1 LPASLQGQSSE
12 LAALSAYTQGTAR
25 TPAPVYF
32 IDSNPA
38 LLQAVPKGK
47 QLGRDLH
54 FLGGYGVKEVC
65 GLQVAFLS
73 GRYDPELYET
83 PDVDFVGGAFTA
95 RAVGELERI
104 VAEETPRTLGIDIL
118 LTCGWPAGIE
128 QQIKREELMPCD
140 PDNHQPSWR
149 AACAVPFRELCA
161 ALEPRYHIFASADIY
176 YARPPFQTPRRGHVC
191 RCVGLG
197 RVPSSIKLR
206 KWLHAL
212 SLAPMEFMKRED
224 LMQSPPN
231 VTPCPFPITPG
242 QRRPAS
248 NPEDEPPT
256 KRAKASDQQIAVRT
270 SASEA
275 LVTGDLASLLS
286 LSAQLQSAV
295 VALGAPPKKVASKLG
310 LASATKADNM
320 ESDQQKNKK
329 QESPAESATAQTTD
343 NAQATVA
350 GQVESSVKVA
360 SGATE
365 GRDGGTLT
373 EEAAKRE
380 AAEQWLRRDPKK
392 GTVRYTFNE
401 EGPLGLRFSR
411 DVPPWILEVR
421 DGSLSAKKAP
431 RVPVAGIVVAVNGHE
446 LVDKDCQQVLQA
458 LKSRPVTL
466 DVEWPVDQGKP
477 TVNRA

>member
-54 FLGGYGVKEVC
+54 FLGGYGIKEVC

-95 RAVGELERI
+95 RAVGELQRI
-104 VAEETPRTLGIDIL
+104 VAEELPWTLGVDIL

-128 QQIKREELMPCD
+128 QQIKRQELMPRD
-140 PDNHQPSWR
+140 PDNNQPSWSV
-149 AACAVPFRELCA
+149 ACAVPFRDLCA
-161 ALEPRYHIFASADIY
+161 ALEPRYHIFGSADVY

-191 RCVGLG
+191 RCIGLG

-212 SLAPMEFMKRED
+212 SLAPMEFMRRED

-242 QRRPAS
+242 RRHLATD
-248 NPEDEPPT
+248 PEDEPPM
-256 KRAKASDQQIAVRT
+256 KRAKASDQQSAVRR

-275 LVTGDLASLLS
+275 LATGDLALLLS
-286 LSAQLQSAV
+286 LSAQLESAV
-295 VALGAPPKKVASKLG
+295 VALGAPPRNVALKPG
-310 LASATKADNM
+310 HASATGADNVK
-320 ESDQQKNKK
+320 SDQRQEQNKQ
-329 QESPAESATAQTTD
+329 QESPAADSVG
-343 NAQATVA
+343 ATVA
-350 GQVESSVKVA
+350 THVKSSAKVA
-360 SGATE
+360 SDAAE
-365 GRDGGTLT
+365 RKDGETVNE

-380 AAEQWLRRDPKK
+380 AAEQWLRRDPRK
-392 GTVRYTFNE
+392 GSVRYTFQE
-401 EGPLGLRFSR
+401 EGQLGLRFSR

-431 RVPVAGIVVAVNGHE
+431 RVPVAGIVVAVNGYE
-446 LVDKDCQQVLQA
+446 LMEKDCHQVLQA
-458 LKSRPVTL
+458 LKSRPVIL
-466 DVEWPVDQGKP
+466 DVEWPIDQGKP